1 MFANVWHFAKWRNT
15 IGYAILAL
23 QSWTLI
29 THEISNTQY
38 LTKITQTKIKNQ
50 STASKNTFK
59 RNHIGLNTR
68 FFLKNPN
75 KWGRVYRESK
85 ETLCFFPPIL
95 GNEGRQ

>member
-38 LTKITQTKIKNQ
+38 LTKITQTKIKTNQ
-50 STASKNTFK
+50 QLQK
-59 RNHIGLNTR
+59 IPL
-68 FFLKNPN
+68 
-75 KWGRVYRESK
+75 K
-85 ETLCFFPPIL
+85 ETTLDWTLDF
-95 GNEGRQ
+95 